1 MIYQIFKKNGD
12 DFELVHECETQD
24 EALTKLAFLRV
35 DGGEYKL
42 ELNGISNSTVLG
54 V

>member
-12 DFELVHECETQD
+12 DFELVHECETKD

-35 DGGEYKL
+35 DGGEYRV
-42 ELNGISNSTVLG
+42 ELNNISMSAVLG